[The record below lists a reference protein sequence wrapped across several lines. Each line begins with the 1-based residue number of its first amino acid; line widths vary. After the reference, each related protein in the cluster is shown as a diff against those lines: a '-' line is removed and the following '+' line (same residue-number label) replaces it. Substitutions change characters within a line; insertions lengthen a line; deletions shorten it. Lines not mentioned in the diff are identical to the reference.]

1 MTVNFKDNVK
11 TAFRELTA
19 PEELAAVRAI
29 AASIWPETFAS
40 ILSPAQIVYMMKMMW
55 NLATV

>member
-1 MTVNFKDNVK
+1 MNDAK

-19 PEELAAVRAI
+19 PAELAAVRAI

-40 ILSPAQIVYMMKMMW
+40 ILSPAQIV
-55 NLATV
+55 